1 MRWGLVGLSG
11 VLVCSGAAWS
21 QPVELPPLTDAE
33 KKKLDAG
40 EVVVH
45 ELKPTDGKGITGR
58 ALAVIDAPS
67 TEVWPIARDCEHFSK
82 FLPETKTSRRT
93 EVNGETICFDE
104 LRLPFPLTNLWAET
118 KSVARENP
126 AGHFHRDWSFV
137 KGTYKRNRG
146 AWTVVPWGEKGDKS
160 VVVYNVDSD
169 PAMLVPDFIIRGAQ
183 VGSLPKIF
191 TGIKKRL
198 ADLRAEA
205 KKTAP
210 AVATPTPAPS
220 AGAEGLAPGTP

>member
-1 MRWGLVGLSG
+1 MQALRSFLIVSLS
-11 VLVCSGAAWS
+11 LAAVARS

-33 KKKLDAG
+33 KKKLEAG

-45 ELKPTDGKGITGR
+45 DLKPTDGKGVTGR

-82 FLPETKTSRRT
+82 FLPETKTSRRS

-104 LRLPFPLTNLWAET
+104 LQLPFPLTNLWAET
-118 KSVARENP
+118 KTVAREEP

-146 AWTVVPWGEKGDKS
+146 SWTVVPWGENKS
-160 VVVYNVDSD
+160 VVVYSVDSD

-198 ADLRAEA
+198 QDLRAA
-205 KKTAP
+205 AQK
-210 AVATPTPAPS
+210 
-220 AGAEGLAPGTP
+220 